1 MIYLGDN
8 RFGLGKS
15 CSLSNLMS
23 LKKEIRN
30 RKTNPLYVSHVLI
43 PKEFNSYPDKVEV
56 INIVAL
62 KKIPTAPAN
71 MHLDT
76 PSFAYASKPKKDY
89 SKMRILN
96 RDS

>member
-8 RFGLGKS
+8 MFGLGKS
-15 CSLSNLMS
+15 CSLTNLMI

-30 RKTNPLYVSHVLI
+30 RKTNPLYISHVLM
-43 PKEFNSYPDKVEV
+43 PKEFNSIDKVE
-56 INIVAL
+56 IIDIVAL

-71 MHLDT
+71 MQLDT
-76 PSFAYASKPKKDY
+76 PSFAYVYKPKKDY

>member
-8 RFGLGKS
+8 KFGLGQS
-15 CSLSNLMS
+15 CSLMNLMS
-23 LKKEIRN
+23 LKKEIRKH
-30 RKTNPLYVSHVLI
+30 KTNPLYVSHVLI
-43 PKEFNSYPDKVEV
+43 PKEFNSIDKVEV
-56 INIVAL
+56 IGIVAL

-71 MHLDT
+71 MHLDA
-76 PSFAYASKPKKDY
+76 PSFAYAAKPKKDY

>member
-1 MIYLGDN
+1 MIYLGYN
-8 RFGLGKS
+8 KFGLGKS
-15 CSLSNLMS
+15 CSLSNLMF
-23 LKKEIRN
+23 LKREIRK
-30 RKTNPLYVSHVLI
+30 RKTNPLYVSTVLM
-43 PKEFNSYPDKVEV
+43 PKEFNSLAKVEV
-56 INIVAL
+56 IDIVAL

-71 MHLDT
+71 MHLDA

>member
-1 MIYLGDN
+1 MIYLGGN

-15 CSLSNLMS
+15 CSLTNLMY
-23 LKKEIRN
+23 LKREIRKH
-30 RKTNPLYVSHVLI
+30 KTNPLYVSHELM
-43 PKEFNSYPDKVEV
+43 PKDFNSIDKVEV
-56 INIVAL
+56 IDIVAL

-71 MHLDT
+71 MQLDA